1 MFLYSYYWQYY
12 IFMLPAIL
20 FVLIAQGLVSSR
32 YKHFSAVIT
41 NMRVTGR
48 EAGEQILRE
57 NGVTNVSVAPTNG
70 KLTDNFNPSRN
81 IIYLSEGVYNSSS
94 IAAIGIAAHE
104 AGHAVQHAQ
113 RYFPAKVRSAI
124 VPVCN
129 IGANIGLP
137 MCILGFIFSFEPLVN
152 VGLMLFA
159 LATVFQLVTLPVEF
173 NASRRALR
181 YISSSDLY
189 TREEYKGAKK
199 VLTAAALTYVAALAQ
214 SLLQLLF
221 YISRFSRRG
230 D

>member
-1 MFLYSYYWQYY
+1 M
-12 IFMLPAIL
+12 
-20 FVLIAQGLVSSR
+20 
-32 YKHFSAVIT
+32 
-41 NMRVTGR
+41 
-48 EAGEQILRE
+48 
-57 NGVTNVSVAPTNG
+57 
-70 KLTDNFNPSRN
+70 TDNFNPSRN

-189 TREEYKGAKK
+189 TSEEYKGATK

-214 SLLQLLF
+214 SCLL
-221 YISRFSRRG
+221 YTSRCV
-230 D
+230 

>member
-48 EAGEQILRE
+48 EAAEQILRE

-173 NASRRALR
+173 L
-181 YISSSDLY
+181 
-189 TREEYKGAKK
+189 
-199 VLTAAALTYVAALAQ
+199 
-214 SLLQLLF
+214 SL
-221 YISRFSRRG
+221 IHI
-230 D
+230 